1 MESGG
6 KHFKKRSAIYEYLCG
21 THSHPSAETVFTQLK
36 PQIPDLSMGTVYRNL
51 KLFCQQGQ
59 ASVIATV
66 DGVERFDANTQPHVH
81 FICSHCNGVSDLME
95 LEIPQSLV
103 SQAAAQCGG
112 TVSGCRLTFNGIC
125 EQCSQRKETGESA

>member
-1 MESGG
+1 MEPGG
-6 KHFKKRSAIYEYLCG
+6 KHFRKRSAIFDYLCS
-21 THSHPSAETVFTQLK
+21 TRAHPSAETVFTQLK

-81 FICSHCNGVSDLME
+81 FICTHCNGVSDLME
-95 LEIPQSLV
+95 MEIPQSLAD
-103 SQAAAQCGG
+103 QAAAQCGG
-112 TVSGCRLTFNGIC
+112 TVSGCRLTFSGIC
-125 EQCSQRKETGESA
+125 EQCYQGKENGESA